1 MATTEHISEQASL
14 SRRRSRRDEEEPTD
28 ATLSGTRNDDA
39 ERRRGSDSTLPPSER
54 QRLRKLPRSLRA
66 TLCTFEGARDFLA
79 RERTFFVWL
88 RLSTTLMVLAGALLL
103 RLQIRGTPKP
113 TSEQPQVSFSIQERR
128 VVRKILET
136 RLAAI
141 LSNSTSPNNTL
152 SSQSQSLSY
161 PSATDQPR
169 THFPFSPNLPV
180 PSILLGALFS
190 ILTFLALGVGLYDF
204 LRCSRCLEQFDHFGA
219 IQASEGFGHG
229 PNNRSSIAG
238 VPAAA
243 AAPVVVV
250 ESGVPEGYDAAK
262 AVEAHS
268 GRVVHLTTVVIAAS
282 ILMVATFFVIDE
294 FMS

>member
-1 MATTEHISEQASL
+1 
-14 SRRRSRRDEEEPTD
+14 
-28 ATLSGTRNDDA
+28 
-39 ERRRGSDSTLPPSER
+39 
-54 QRLRKLPRSLRA
+54 
-66 TLCTFEGARDFLA
+66 
-79 RERTFFVWL
+79 
-88 RLSTTLMVLAGALLL
+88 MVLAGALLL
-103 RLQIRGTPKP
+103 RLQIRGTPKS

-141 LSNSTSPNNTL
+141 LSNSTTPNNTL
-152 SSQSQSLSY
+152 SSQSQSSY
-161 PSATDQPR
+161 SPFATDQPR

-243 AAPVVVV
+243 AAAPVVVV